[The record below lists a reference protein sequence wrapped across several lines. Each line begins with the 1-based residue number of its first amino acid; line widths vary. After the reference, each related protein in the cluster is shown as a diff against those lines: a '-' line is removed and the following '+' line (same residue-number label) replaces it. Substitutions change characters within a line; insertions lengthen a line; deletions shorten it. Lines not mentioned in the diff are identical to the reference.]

1 MGLGGILGGMIRGSG
16 QGVRENARQSI
27 EDKERLRQ
35 EKVEDEKYQTR
46 LADERSDRDAHYAK
60 VRADQQSDL
69 ETGRE
74 HELELAKIRNQSSKN
89 SSRSNTLLA
98 NRVKSFETYGAKY
111 LEQIDEALARID
123 EDLLNAKLT
132 EEQKSEKKIQAIA
145 PLYAR
150 LDELVENNPDMAQLS
165 PLFSSF
171 HSSAKGFLSQFEQP
185 TPEPTPD
192 QTASN
197 TTDDFVVPVKKP
209 DGTISL
215 QSPKPSAEDEYL
227 QRSGPL
233 GGILKSMKVNRPTS
247 NRTADLEELKASGGV
262 RPF

>member
-46 LADERSDRDAHYAK
+46 LADERTDRDAHYSK

-69 ETGRE
+69 EAGRE
-74 HELELAKIRNQSSKN
+74 HDLELAKLRNQASKN

-98 NRVKSFETYGAKY
+98 NRVKSFESQGAKY
-111 LEQIDEALARID
+111 LESIDKISVD
-123 EDLLNAKLT
+123 SMMT
-132 EEQKSEKKIQAIA
+132 PEQKLAAAA

-150 LDELVENNPDMAQLS
+150 LDELVENNPDMVELS

-185 TPEPTPD
+185 IPPD
-192 QTASN
+192 SQTETVA
-197 TTDDFVVPVKKP
+197 TDDFVIPVKKTN
-209 DGTISL
+209 DTASN
-215 QSPKPSAEDEYL
+215 SVSNRSSAEAQYL
-227 QRSGPL
+227 ERSGPIR
-233 GGILKSMKVNRPTS
+233 GILKSMKVSPSTGQK
-247 NRTADLEELKASGGV
+247 TADMEQLRLSGNV